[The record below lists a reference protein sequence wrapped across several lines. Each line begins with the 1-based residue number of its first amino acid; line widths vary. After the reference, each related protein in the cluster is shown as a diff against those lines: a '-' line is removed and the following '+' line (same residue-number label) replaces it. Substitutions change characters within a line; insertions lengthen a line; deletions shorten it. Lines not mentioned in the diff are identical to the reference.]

1 MFKSIARISL
11 LVVFGFTLLVACSPA
26 AAQSVV
32 TLPDPLRL
40 GIEALAVFVVGWV
53 FVQIGTRWPW
63 FSNMFG
69 RYADEV
75 AFALSGGV
83 LVTIQNY
90 LNLIPAQWE
99 EPANLFLA
107 FIVAVLAA
115 LQVFRLFGK
124 LGVRT
129 FRGS

>member
-1 MFKSIARISL
+1 MKLISRVAL
-11 LVVFGFTLLVACSPA
+11 FVVFAFVFLTACSPTIQA
-26 AAQSVV
+26 VV

-40 GIEALAVFVVGWV
+40 GIEAGAVFVVGWV

-63 FSNMFG
+63 FVKMFG
-69 RYADEV
+69 QYADEV
-75 AFALSGGV
+75 AFGLSGAV
-83 LVTIQNY
+83 LATIQNY

-115 LQVFRLFGK
+115 LQVFRLLGK
-124 LGVRT
+124 SGVKS
-129 FRGS
+129 FR